1 MDDSWMLT
9 LEIIGKALKS
19 RDELIA
25 VTYNDMLIY
34 SVIITHRVTN
44 VSVHFSL

>member
-25 VTYNDMLIY
+25 VTYNDRMLIY
-34 SVIITHRVTN
+34 SVIITH
-44 VSVHFSL
+44 